1 MKLRFFI
8 LFLVQLG
15 VYSLFVAVYFASFLN
30 LIGGW
35 LKDLFVYQRE
45 VYVAVSILLMAAQSV
60 GLDRVTD
67 LLAKWTDKNS

>member
-1 MKLRFFI
+1 MKLRI
-8 LFLVQLG
+8 LTLFLVQLG
-15 VYSLFVAVYFASFLN
+15 AYSLFVVVYFASFLN

-45 VYVAVSILLMAAQSV
+45 VYVAASILLMAAQSI

-67 LLAKWTDKNS
+67 LLAKWTDRNS